1 MKKSLAYRLAFA
13 GVIGALYAALSI
25 FGSVFGLTYGPI
37 QLRFAEAL
45 TVLPFLFPETV
56 GGLFVGCF
64 VANLLS
70 PYGVLDM
77 VVGSLAT
84 LLAAFLTSCCRHRA
98 LAPLPPVL
106 VNAVFIGALLAWQQ
120 TGMGEAFMAAF
131 WYNACSI
138 AVSQALVCYIL
149 GLLLLRWMEKS
160 KFFVQIRKNR

>member
-1 MKKSLAYRLAFA
+1 MKNTLARRLAFS
-13 GVIGALYAALSI
+13 GIIGALYAALSI

-37 QLRFAEAL
+37 QLRFSEAL

-56 GGLFVGCF
+56 AGLFIGCF

-70 PYGVLDM
+70 PYGVIDM
-77 VVGSLAT
+77 AVGSLAT
-84 LLAAFLTSCCRHRA
+84 LLAAFLTSRCRHRA

-106 VNAVFIGALLAWQQ
+106 INAVLIGALLAWQQ
-120 TGMGEAFMAAF
+120 TGFGDAFMAAF

-160 KFFVQIRKNR
+160 KIFGQMQKNH

>member
-1 MKKSLAYRLAFA
+1 MNNTLARRLAFS
-13 GVIGALYAALSI
+13 GIIGALYAALSI

-56 GGLFVGCF
+56 AGLFIGCF

-70 PYGVLDM
+70 PYGVIDM

-84 LLAAFLTSCCRHRA
+84 LLAAFLTSRCRHRA

-106 VNAVFIGALLAWQQ
+106 INAVLIGALLAWQQ
-120 TGMGEAFMAAF
+120 TGFGDAFMAAF

-138 AVSQALVCYIL
+138 AVSQALVCYVL

-160 KFFVQIRKNR
+160 NIFGKIRKNH

>member
-1 MKKSLAYRLAFA
+1 MKNNLARRLAFS
-13 GVIGALYAALSI
+13 GIIGALYAALSI

-56 GGLFVGCF
+56 AGLFIGCF

-70 PYGVLDM
+70 PYGVIDM

-84 LLAAFLTSCCRHRA
+84 LLAAFLTSRCHHRA
-98 LAPLPPVL
+98 AAPLPPVL
-106 VNAVFIGALLAWQQ
+106 INAVLIGALLAWQQ
-120 TGMGEAFMAAF
+120 TGFGDAFMAAF

-160 KFFVQIRKNR
+160 KIFGKIRKNH